1 MEQIYL
7 EHYNQGGYMIYRV
20 PSITVTNKGTVLVCY
35 ECRHGFDWSA
45 MDMVI
50 AKSRS
55 ADGR

>member
-1 MEQIYL
+1 
-7 EHYNQGGYMIYRV
+7 MIYRV